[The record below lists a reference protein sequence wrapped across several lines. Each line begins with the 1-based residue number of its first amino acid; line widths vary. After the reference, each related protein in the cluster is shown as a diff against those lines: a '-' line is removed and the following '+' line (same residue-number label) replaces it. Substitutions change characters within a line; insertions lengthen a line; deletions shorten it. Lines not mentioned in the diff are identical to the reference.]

1 MQNQNRKWGNAQFAV
16 TALDGIETT
25 ITVNGR
31 ERWALECLI
40 AAGDG
45 GCTPI
50 DHPGPR
56 WSAYVFDLRGMG
68 VDIETLNEPHDGP
81 FSGSHARY
89 VLRSKVAP
97 VQAIGEAA

>member
-1 MQNQNRKWGNAQFAV
+1 MKNQNDKWGKAQYAV
-16 TALDGIETT
+16 TAPDGTETT

-40 AAGDG
+40 EAGVD

-50 DHPGPR
+50 KNPAPR
-56 WSAYVFDLRGMG
+56 WSHYVWLLRGDG
-68 VDIETLNEPHDGP
+68 VEIETIHEPHDGP
-81 FSGSHARY
+81 FPGTHARY
-89 VLRSKVAP
+89 VLRSKVDP